1 MDANA
6 IITIVTGAAGV
17 AGGWFGGRRL
27 GVNGAIEAAV
37 SLSEIQ
43 QARIDALEASLGVKN
58 EEVANLTER
67 VKMLEELVTQ
77 RAQVEMV
84 HAEVVAVRTA
94 VDRIAVKVGA

>member
-43 QARIDALEASLGVKN
+43 QARIDALEQSLGIKN

-84 HAEVVAVRTA
+84 HTEVKEVRTV
-94 VDRIAVKVGA
+94 VDRIALKVNA

>member
-1 MDANA
+1 VDANA